1 MNPFFETY
9 DTPFGTIPFTKI
21 NIKHYVPAVTKGIE
35 EAKSEVDA
43 LVSNADAPTF
53 DNVIVALENS
63 GETLTK
69 VTSAFFNLNSAETS
83 DEMQAIA
90 QEISPLLTAHGNE
103 VAMNAGLFAKV
114 KAVFEGDQSNL
125 TTEQKTLLEKSYKG
139 FSRNGA
145 NLNEADKETLKAID
159 SKKSKLSLTFGE
171 HVLKESNAFQMHL
184 TDEADLDGLPDGIK
198 EAAAAEYKI
207 KFKNKSKS
215 KEESDDSSGNWI
227 FTLDY
232 PSYIPF
238 MTYSTR
244 RDLRQKMHKAFGSK
258 GFQDNENNNEEV
270 IQELVRL
277 RAERAALLGYESHAH
292 YVLEERMTKSPSIVF
307 DFLDNIQEKALPF
320 AKKEFEELS
329 AYAKKLDG
337 IEDLQKWDS
346 GYYSE
351 KLKKEKFA
359 IDDEL
364 LRPYFQLEK
373 VIDGVFTTAQ
383 KLFGITFHKRTD
395 IDTYHAE
402 VVTYEVKDEN
412 DKHLAIFYADFF
424 PRAGKR
430 QGAWMTSFR
439 SQKITSEG
447 DQRPH
452 VSIVC
457 NFTKP
462 TDTKPSLLTFNEVTT
477 LFHEFGHALHGML
490 AAGTYASLS
499 GTSVFWD
506 FVELPSQ
513 LMENWCYE
521 KDCLDL
527 FAKHYE
533 TGEAIPAEYIDK
545 IKKSANFMAG
555 MGTIRQVGL
564 SKIDMGWHSSIH
576 SQGRTLRMT
585 TDFDSNAEGSESHI
599 ERSRNV
605 DSNGSNDHLTVK
617 QIETEAIQGL
627 DFYPEVKETITSTSF
642 SHIFQGGYSSGYYSY
657 KWAEV
662 LDADAFEAFLEKGIF
677 DRETAKSFQEN
688 ILSAGGTEH
697 PSILYKRFRGREA
710 KPDALLKRAGLV

>member
-1 MNPFFETY
+1 MNPFFKDYT
-9 DTPFGTIPFTKI
+9 TPFGSIPFIQI
-21 NIKHYVPAVTKGIE
+21 NIDHYVPAVQQGIAD
-35 EAKSEVDA
+35 AKAEIDA
-43 LVSNADAPTF
+43 IVTSADAPTF
-53 DNVIVALENS
+53 ENVILALENS
-63 GETLTK
+63 GELLSK
-69 VTSAFFNLNSAETS
+69 VSSAFFNLNSAETN

-114 KAVFEGDQSNL
+114 KAVYDQGFDQL
-125 TTEQKTLLEKSYKG
+125 TAEQTTLLEKSYKG
-139 FSRNGA
+139 FARNGA
-145 NLNEADKETLKAID
+145 NLNDTDKEKLKAID
-159 SKKSKLSLTFGE
+159 TKKSQLSLTFGE
-171 HVLKESNAFQMHL
+171 NVLKESNAFQMHL
-184 TDEADLDGLPDGIK
+184 TNAADLDGLPEGIR
-198 EAAAAEYKI
+198 EAAAGMAKTQEL
-207 KFKNKSKS
+207 
-215 KEESDDSSGNWI
+215 EGWL

-244 RDLRQKMHKAFGSK
+244 RELRQKLHRAFGSK
-258 GFQDNENNNEEV
+258 GFQDNENNNEAV
-270 IQELVRL
+270 IQELVQL
-277 RAERAALLGYESHAH
+277 RAKRAQLLGYESHAH
-292 YVLEERMTKSPSIVF
+292 YVLEERMAKSPYIVYE
-307 DFLDNIQEKALPF
+307 FLDNIQEKALPF
-320 AKKEFEELS
+320 AQQEFKELE
-329 AYAKKLDG
+329 AYAKKLDN
-337 IEDLQKWDS
+337 IDQLQKWDS
-346 GYYSE
+346 GFYAE

-364 LRPYFQLEK
+364 LRPYFQLER
-373 VIDGVFTTAQ
+373 VVAGVFKTAK
-383 KLFGITFHKRTD
+383 KLFGITFHQRTD
-395 IDTYHAE
+395 IDLYHGD
-402 VVTYEVKDEN
+402 VQTYEVQDKEG
-412 DKHLAIFYADFF
+412 KHLAVFYADFF

-439 SQKITSEG
+439 SQKQTTNG

-462 TDTKPSLLTFNEVTT
+462 TETKPSLLTFNEVTT

-533 TGEAIPAEYIDK
+533 TGEAIPEEYIQK
-545 IKKSANFMAG
+545 IKDSANFMAG
-555 MGTIRQVGL
+555 MGTIRQVSLG
-564 SKIDMGWHSSIH
+564 KIDMAWHSS
-576 SQGRTLRMT
+576 GP
-585 TDFDSNAEGSESHI
+585 SES
-599 ERSRNV
+599 EMVQNLSA
-605 DSNGSNDHLTVK
+605 DSTIK
-617 QIETEAIQGL
+617 QTEAKAIKGL
-627 DFYPEVKETITSTSF
+627 DFYPEVAETCMSTSF

-677 DRETAKSFQEN
+677 DKATAKSFQTN

-697 PSILYKRFRGREA
+697 PSILYKRFRGRDA
-710 KPDALLKRAGLV
+710 KPDALLKRAGLMK

>member
-9 DTPFGTIPFTKI
+9 DTTFGTIPFTKI
-21 NIKHYVPAVTKGIE
+21 NITHYVPAVTKGIE
-35 EAKSEVDA
+35 EAKAEVDA
-43 LVSNADAPTF
+43 IVSNTDAPTF
-53 DNVIVALENS
+53 ANTLEALEDS

-69 VTSAFFNLNSAETS
+69 VTSAFFNLNSAETN

-103 VAMNAGLFAKV
+103 VAMNAELFAKV

-139 FSRNGA
+139 FARNGA
-145 NLNEADKETLKAID
+145 NLNEADKEKLKAID
-159 SKKSKLSLTFGE
+159 TKKAQLSLTFGE
-171 HVLKESNAFQMHL
+171 HVLKESNAFEMHL

-198 EAAAAEYKI
+198 EAAAAEYKL

-258 GFQDNENNNEEV
+258 GFQDNENNNEDV
-270 IQELVRL
+270 IKELVQL

-292 YVLEERMTKSPSIVF
+292 YVLEERMAKSPSVVF
-307 DFLDNIQEKALPF
+307 DFLNNIQEKALPF

-337 IEDLQKWDS
+337 IDQLQKWDS
-346 GYYSE
+346 SYYSE

-364 LRPYFQLEK
+364 LRPYFQLER
-373 VIDGVFTTAQ
+373 VVAGVFKTAK
-383 KLFGITFHKRTD
+383 KLFGITFHQHTD
-395 IDTYHAE
+395 IDLYHGD
-402 VVTYEVKDEN
+402 VQTYEVKDEN
-412 DKHLAIFYADFF
+412 GKHLAVFYADFF

-439 SQKITSEG
+439 SQKMIEDT

-462 TDTKPSLLTFNEVTT
+462 TNTKPSLLTFNEVTT

-533 TGEAIPAEYIDK
+533 TGETIPAEYIDK

-564 SKIDMGWHSSIH
+564 SKIDMGFHSLEHSSVR

-585 TDFDSNAEGSESHI
+585 SDIES
-599 ERSRNV
+599 
-605 DSNGSNDHLTVK
+605 VK
-617 QIETEAIQGL
+617 EFEAKQLEGL

-677 DRETAKSFQEN
+677 DKDTAKSFQKN

-697 PSILYKRFRGREA
+697 PSILYKRFRGRDAE
-710 KPDALLKRAGLV
+710 PDALLKRAGLV

>member
-9 DTPFGTIPFTKI
+9 DTIFGTIPFTKI
-21 NIKHYVPAVTKGIE
+21 NITHYVPAVSKGIE
-35 EAKSEVDA
+35 EAKAEVDA
-43 LVSNADAPTF
+43 IVSNADAPTF
-53 DNVIVALENS
+53 TNTIGALEDS

-139 FSRNGA
+139 FARNGA
-145 NLNEADKETLKAID
+145 NLNEADKETLKVID
-159 SKKSKLSLTFGE
+159 AQKSKLSLTFGE
-171 HVLKESNAFQMHL
+171 NVLKESNAFQMHL

-207 KFKNKSKS
+207 KSKS
-215 KEESDDSSGNWI
+215 KEESDDSSDNWV

-244 RDLRQKMHKAFGSK
+244 RDLRQKMHRAFGSK

-270 IQELVRL
+270 IQELVSL

-292 YVLEERMTKSPSIVF
+292 YVLEERMTKSPSVVF

-337 IEDLQKWDS
+337 IDQLQKWDS

-373 VIDGVFTTAQ
+373 VTDGVFTTAQ

-462 TDTKPSLLTFNEVTT
+462 TETKPSLLTFNEVTT

-490 AAGTYASLS
+490 AKGTYSSLS

-564 SKIDMGWHSSIH
+564 GKIDMGWHSIGHTERSRSATNTATELH
-576 SQGRTLRMT
+576 PSTPLRMT
-585 TDFDSNAEGSESHI
+585 S
-599 ERSRNV
+599 
-605 DSNGSNDHLTVK
+605 VK
-617 QIETEAIQGL
+617 AFETKQLEGL
-627 DFYPEVKETITSTSF
+627 DFYPEVKETMISTSF

-697 PSILYKRFRGREA
+697 PSVLYKRFRGRDA

>member
-9 DTPFGTIPFTKI
+9 DTTFGTIPFTKI
-21 NIKHYVPAVTKGIE
+21 NITHYVPAVTRGIE
-35 EAKSEVDA
+35 EAKAEVDA
-43 LVSNADAPTF
+43 LVSNTETPTF
-53 DNVIVALENS
+53 QNVIEALESS

-69 VTSAFFNLNSAETS
+69 VTSAFFNLNSAETN

-90 QEISPLLTAHGNE
+90 QEISPLLTAYGNE
-103 VAMNAGLFAKV
+103 VAMNTGLFAKV

-184 TDEADLDGLPDGIK
+184 TDEADLDGLPDGIR
-198 EAAAAEYKI
+198 EAAAAEYKL

-258 GFQDNENNNEEV
+258 GFQDNENNNEDV
-270 IQELVRL
+270 IQELVSL

-292 YVLEERMTKSPSIVF
+292 YVLGERMAKSPSVVF
-307 DFLDNIQEKALPF
+307 DFLNNIQEKALPF

-337 IEDLQKWDS
+337 IDQLQKWDS
-346 GYYSE
+346 SYYSE

-364 LRPYFQLEK
+364 LRPYFQLER
-373 VIDGVFTTAQ
+373 VVAGVFKTAK
-383 KLFGITFHKRTD
+383 KLFGITFHQHTD
-395 IDTYHAE
+395 IDLYHGD
-402 VVTYEVKDEN
+402 VQTYEVKDEN
-412 DKHLAIFYADFF
+412 GKHLAVFYADFF

-439 SQKITSEG
+439 SQKMIEDT

-462 TDTKPSLLTFNEVTT
+462 TDSKPSLLTFNEVTT

-499 GTSVFWD
+499 GTSVYWD

-533 TGEAIPAEYIDK
+533 TGEAIPTEYIDK

-564 SKIDMGWHSSIH
+564 SKIDMGFHS
-576 SQGRTLRMT
+576 
-585 TDFDSNAEGSESHI
+585 
-599 ERSRNV
+599 
-605 DSNGSNDHLTVK
+605 VK
-617 QIETEAIQGL
+617 FKNKTQIQTQKTIKKIETEAIQGL

-677 DRETAKSFQEN
+677 DRETAKSFQKN

-697 PSILYKRFRGREA
+697 PSILYKRFRGRDAE
-710 KPDALLKRAGLV
+710 PDALLKRAGLV

>member
-9 DTPFGTIPFTKI
+9 DTTFGTIPFTKI
-21 NIKHYVPAVTKGIE
+21 NITHYVPAVLKGIE
-35 EAKSEVDA
+35 EAKAEVDA
-43 LVSNADAPTF
+43 LVSNTDTPTF
-53 DNVIVALENS
+53 QNVIEALEDS

-69 VTSAFFNLNSAETS
+69 VTSAFFNLNSAETN

-139 FSRNGA
+139 FARNGA
-145 NLNEADKETLKAID
+145 NLNEADKEKLKATD
-159 SKKSKLSLTFGE
+159 TKKAQLSLTFGE
-171 HVLKESNAFQMHL
+171 HVLKESNAFEMHL

-270 IQELVRL
+270 IQELVSL

-292 YVLEERMTKSPSIVF
+292 YVLEERMTKSPSVVF

-329 AYAKKLDG
+329 AYAKRLDG
-337 IEDLQKWDS
+337 IDQLQKWDS

-364 LRPYFQLEK
+364 LRPYFQLER
-373 VIDGVFTTAQ
+373 VVAGVFKTAK
-383 KLFGITFHKRTD
+383 KLFGITFHQHTD
-395 IDTYHAE
+395 IDLYHGD
-402 VVTYEVKDEN
+402 VQTYEVKDEN
-412 DKHLAIFYADFF
+412 GKHLAIFYADFF

-439 SQKITSEG
+439 SQKMIEDT

-462 TDTKPSLLTFNEVTT
+462 TDIKPSLLTFNEVTT

-533 TGEAIPAEYIDK
+533 TGETIPAEYIDK
-545 IKKSANFMAG
+545 IKKSANFMSG

-564 SKIDMGWHSSIH
+564 SKIDMGFHS
-576 SQGRTLRMT
+576 
-585 TDFDSNAEGSESHI
+585 
-599 ERSRNV
+599 
-605 DSNGSNDHLTVK
+605 VK
-617 QIETEAIQGL
+617 FKNKTQIQTQKTIKEIETDAIQGL

-677 DRETAKSFQEN
+677 DKDTAKSFQKN

-697 PSILYKRFRGREA
+697 PSILYKRFRGRDA
-710 KPDALLKRAGLV
+710 KPNALLKRAGLV